1 MAQLAAGASSLQNL
15 FKSLLNALCLTRRL
29 QDLLLEWLCLWLLL
43 LLALDTRNGSH
54 LRRSLTRT
62 LLLPSHITPHSLTL
76 KGCHL
81 RLGRTGS
88 RKSRRVTASGKPK
101 SWMLLY
107 IPKYQ
112 QDCDILFCRHRLLT
126 KILIHNACYSLFPRR
141 WFLCLSMYMF
151 ELIHQ

>member
-62 LLLPSHITPHSLTL
+62 LLLPSLRTPHSLTP
-76 KGCHL
+76 KGWHL

-88 RKSRRVTASGKPK
+88 RKG
-101 SWMLLY
+101 
-107 IPKYQ
+107 
-112 QDCDILFCRHRLLT
+112 
-126 KILIHNACYSLFPRR
+126 
-141 WFLCLSMYMF
+141 
-151 ELIHQ
+151 